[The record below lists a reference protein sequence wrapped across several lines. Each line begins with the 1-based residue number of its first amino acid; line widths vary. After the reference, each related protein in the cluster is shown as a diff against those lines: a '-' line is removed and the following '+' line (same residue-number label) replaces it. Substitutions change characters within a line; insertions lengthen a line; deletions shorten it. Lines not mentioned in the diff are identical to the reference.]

1 MIEQIKDMI
10 VGVLL
15 AVLAYLRPIEGELW
29 SLFLVFAL
37 NFLFGYLSGMIANKE
52 DFQIKKA
59 LRCVG
64 EATAFF
70 VLCMAIYVI
79 GRLKGQMG
87 GATQCVS
94 FVVYL
99 VLYFY
104 GLNILKNFQKM
115 LKKGTAPEQVV
126 GALYWV
132 LRFKFIEKVPFLSE
146 YLNMG
151 GGEEGEPSGKPSGT
165 TPTTEGEEDF
175 NEKGLSDNC

>member
-132 LRFKFIEKVPFLSE
+132 LRFKFIERVPFLSE

-151 GGEEGEPSGKPSGT
+151 GGEEEPSGKPSGT
-165 TPTTEGEEDF
+165 AATTGGGEEDV
-175 NEKGLSDNC
+175 NEIVK